1 MMSKIALETH
11 QECTVLRERGDKIY
25 VEASE
30 AIAQK
35 DVSQFKEREIITDEA
50 MVLKR
55 QNDALLSELGSSQ
68 NDAIQVMQLARD
80 EQRNL
85 GFARVRMVEEE
96 SSVQNLSGELIMAKT
111 YFNLEK
117 SRADQLSESMEE
129 DRNRYE
135 RRLSLAMS
143 NPVVRSQ
150 GANNVDM
157 ASKIEIQNL
166 RQELA
171 AAQSAIVVSNQTP
184 VIVENSEEEHRLT
197 VRMKELE
204 SENQEITSVGSFDF

>member
-204 SENQEITSVGSFDF
+204 SENQEITSVGSFNF

>member
-68 NDAIQVMQLARD
+68 NDAIQAMQFARD

-85 GFARVRMVEEE
+85 GFARVRMAEEE
-96 SSVQNLSGELIMAKT
+96 SSVRNLSGELIMAKT

-204 SENQEITSVGSFDF
+204 SENQEITSVGSFNF